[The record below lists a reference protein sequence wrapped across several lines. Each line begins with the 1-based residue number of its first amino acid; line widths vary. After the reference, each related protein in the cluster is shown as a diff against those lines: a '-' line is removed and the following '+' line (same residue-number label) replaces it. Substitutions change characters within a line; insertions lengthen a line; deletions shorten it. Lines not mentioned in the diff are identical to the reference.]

1 MFIRKMFLFLMIIA
15 SACAPDSGGK
25 IHDLIQPVNL
35 KAGQADSVFVSDIF
49 YADDYDVSFEQND
62 DLGMRFDKE
71 KNILY
76 FNPPRDLNGLRLVKF
91 TQHGEEYV
99 LPVFSRTQK
108 YFTFKFRPKK
118 KYNSINLFGSFN
130 GWNRS
135 TLPMTD
141 PDGDGVFV
149 AEASMDPGMY
159 EYKFFVDGAEITD
172 PANPDS
178 ISNGMGAYNSV
189 FKVEEDK
196 SRKPFLFVDGFKL
209 NKENTELSFLINTGD
224 IDYNVTGKDLAVLFG
239 NKQMPFKYVSL
250 NGNKISIEIPSS
262 QLKGEKFVRVCIG
275 GKNLST
281 NMQTVIL
288 FDGKPADG
296 KNEEST
302 WYDAVIYSLLTDRFN
317 DGDKSIN
324 KPIKADSLFDKAN
337 YNGGDWQGIIDK
349 LDEGYFTELGINTIW
364 LFPVNDN
371 PNEAYREYPE
381 PHRWFTGYHGY
392 WPIDHKRVEEHFG
405 TMETLKTLV
414 NKAHEQNIKVLFDFV
429 SNHVHEQHPFYKEH
443 PEWFGTLNLPDGRKN
458 LRFWDEFRLTTWFE
472 PYMPSFDYLGSEEA
486 IDVMTE
492 NAVWWLKE
500 TGADG
505 YRHDAVKHV
514 PNKFWRALTSRLKK
528 EIEIPMGKKL
538 YQIGET
544 FGSYDLISSYV
555 NNGQLSSQ
563 FNFNLYEVAFR
574 AIIDPGKS
582 FGDLDKEMKKTF
594 AVYGQLHLMGNIMDS
609 HDKNRFLA
617 YADGDLELSQWS
629 AAEVGWANPP
639 KVDNP
644 QSYKMAKMY
653 YAYMFTIP
661 GVPVVYYGSEFG
673 MTGASDPDNRRM
685 MKFGDQLDKEEK
697 SMLENTSK
705 LIHLRNNNSALR
717 YGDFYTL
724 KADKKFYAYTRSDV
738 NQRILVILNKS
749 NKTERAELIL
759 PAEFNAAELTDM
771 LTGDQIVLERSAVSF
786 PVKALD
792 FRIFEIK

>member
-1 MFIRKMFLFLMIIA
+1 MFIRKMFLVLMIVA

-35 KAGQADSVFVSDIF
+35 KAGHADSVYVSDIF

-130 GWNRS
+130 GWNRG

-159 EYKFFVDGAEITD
+159 EYKFYVDGAEITD

-196 SRKPFLFVDGFKL
+196 SKKPFLFVDGFKL

-224 IDYNVTGKDLAVLFG
+224 IDYKVTGKDLVVLFN

-250 NGNKISIEIPSS
+250 NDNKISIEIPSS
-262 QLKGEKFVRVCIG
+262 QLKGEKFMRVCIG
-275 GKNLST
+275 GENLST

-296 KNEEST
+296 KITEST

-349 LDEGYFTELGINTIW
+349 LDEGYFKELGINTIW

-414 NKAHEQNIKVLFDFV
+414 NKAHKQNIKVLFDFV

-514 PNKFWRALTSRLKK
+514 PNKFWRALTRRLKK
-528 EIEIPMGKKL
+528 EIEIPTGKKL

-629 AAEVGWANPP
+629 AAEVGWTNPP

-685 MKFGDQLDKEEK
+685 MRFGDQLDKEEK
-697 SMLENTSK
+697 GMLENTSK

-738 NQRILVILNKS
+738 NQRILVVLNKS
-749 NKTERAELIL
+749 KKTERAELIL

-771 LTGDQIVLERSAVSF
+771 LTGDKIVLERSAVSF